1 MPTKGEILKKKLV
14 SKDVFHYI
22 DQENSIDYISKE
34 VFKKIDEEI
43 HYPRGFEEQHKYKT
57 IRKFVYKGFKGN
69 LPVGVVKSYRLG
81 YGFTKTL
88 NPFAFYIND
97 NFNIEEVIIEKDGSA
112 KLDKKNK
119 KLYLS
124 EKNLEYLNKSFGEI
138 YKKNRAEINLGLQIG
153 LHKLFPKTFK
163 APEKTYV
170 ENDLASSLAKWGNS
184 IDEFSD
190 ADKNAIQELF
200 DKLSLSTDFL
210 STDTLAKTK
219 EIVDSKFIKKT
230 LEKFEE
236 IITLKVDSDNLEQK
250 WQVFLRDNNW
260 VFSTIFAQPV
270 ILHKRE
276 AYVGGKTLDN
286 TNGKYNDFLL
296 KNLSDNVSFLEI
308 KTHKTKLTETSAY
321 RGNDVFGVSKDLSGS
336 VAQVLN
342 QRDNFQK
349 EFYNLKGKNKSKEN
363 FETFNSK
370 CIVLIGN
377 LADLSEEQRYS
388 FEIQRNNY
396 KDVEIITFDELKEK
410 IQSLQYLLNQK

>member
-1 MPTKGEILKKKLV
+1 MATKGEILKKTLI
-14 SKDVFHYI
+14 SKDVYHYI
-22 DQENSIDYISKE
+22 DEENSIDYISKE
-34 VFKKIDEEI
+34 IFKKVDEEI
-43 HYPRGFEEQHKYKT
+43 HYPRGFDSQHKYKT
-57 IRKFVYKGFKGN
+57 IRKFIYKGFKGN
-69 LPVGVVKSYRLG
+69 LPVGVVKSFKLG

-97 NFNIEEVIIEKDGSA
+97 NFHIEEVIIEKEGIT
-112 KLDKKNK
+112 KLDKKNG
-119 KLYLS
+119 KLFLS
-124 EKNLEYLNKSFGEI
+124 EKDLEYLNKSFSEI
-138 YKKNRAEINLGLQIG
+138 YKKNKGEISLSLQIG
-153 LHKLFPKTFK
+153 LNKLFPRNFK

-170 ENDLASSLAKWGNS
+170 ENDLASSIAKWGNS

-190 ADKNAIQELF
+190 ADKSAIQDLF

-210 STDTLAKTK
+210 STDSLAKTK
-219 EIVDSKFIKKT
+219 EIVDSKYIQKT
-230 LEKFEE
+230 LKKFDE
-236 IITLKVDSDNLEQK
+236 IYSLKSNADNLEQK
-250 WQVFLRDNNW
+250 WQEFLRDNSW
-260 VFSTIFAQPV
+260 VLSTIFAQPV

-308 KTHKTKLTETSAY
+308 KTHKTKLTENIAY
-321 RGNDVFGVSKDLSGS
+321 RGDDVFGASKDLSGS

-349 EFYNLKGKNKSKEN
+349 EFYNLKGKNKTKEN

-377 LADLSEEQRYS
+377 LNDLSEQQRYS

-396 KDVEIITFDELKEK
+396 KDAEIITFDELKEK

>member
-1 MPTKGEILKKKLV
+1 MKTKGEILKKKLI
-14 SKDVFHYI
+14 SKDVYHYI
-22 DQENSIDYISKE
+22 DEENSIDYISKE
-34 VFKKIDEEI
+34 IFKKVDEEI
-43 HYPRGFEEQHKYKT
+43 HYPRGFDSQHKYKT
-57 IRKFVYKGFKGN
+57 IRKFIYKGFKGN
-69 LPVGVVKSYRLG
+69 LPVGVVKSFKLG
-81 YGFTKTL
+81 YGFTKIL
-88 NPFAFYIND
+88 NPFSYYIND
-97 NFNIEEVIIEKDGSA
+97 NFQIEEIIIEKGGIT
-112 KLDKKNK
+112 KLDKKNR
-119 KLYLS
+119 KLFLS
-124 EKNLEYLNKSFGEI
+124 EKNLEYLNKSFSEI
-138 YKKNRAEINLGLQIG
+138 YRKSKSEISLNLQIG
-153 LHKLFPKTFK
+153 LNKLFPRNFK

-170 ENDLASSLAKWGNS
+170 ENDLASSIAKWGNS

-190 ADKNAIQELF
+190 ADKSAIQDLF

-210 STDTLAKTK
+210 STDSLAKTK
-219 EIVDSKFIKKT
+219 EIVDSKYIQKT
-230 LEKFEE
+230 LKKFDE
-236 IITLKVDSDNLEQK
+236 IYSLKSNADNLEQK
-250 WQVFLRDNNW
+250 WQEFLRDNSW

-308 KTHKTKLTETSAY
+308 KTHKTKLTENIAY
-321 RGNDVFGVSKDLSGS
+321 RGDDVFGASKDLSGS

-349 EFYNLKGKNKSKEN
+349 EFYNLKGKTKTKEN

-377 LADLSEEQRYS
+377 LNDLSEQQRYS

-396 KDVEIITFDELKEK
+396 KDAEIITFDELKEK